1 MENKVNICGRVRH
14 VVAVDGRSA
23 YELAVMAGF
32 EGTLEEW
39 LASIKGEPGY
49 TPVAGVDY
57 YTEEEKAAV
66 VDEIQTTVTGDIH
79 TALDGIIEIQE
90 TLIGG
95 DT

>member
-1 MENKVNICGRVRH
+1 MGNKVNICGRVRH

-39 LASIKGEPGY
+39 LESLKGEK
-49 TPVAGVDY
+49 PVAGVDY
-57 YTEEEKAAV
+57 YTEEEKAALV
-66 VDEIQTTVTGDIH
+66 N
-79 TALDGIIEIQE
+79 EIQE
-90 TLIGG
+90 TVTGGIHTELDNIIAIQESLIGG